1 MLQRTYSE
9 LIKLKTFDER
19 FEYLKLW
26 DSPHVSPDD
35 SLYRKFL
42 KSKIWLDFRE
52 DIYTR
57 DLCQD
62 LGTPGHWCDS
72 SILIHHINPIT
83 TEDLILE
90 RYDVLLNPENVITT
104 QHNTHNRLHYK
115 PVQEEKIP
123 IVNERKPGDTTLW

>member
-1 MLQRTYSE
+1 M
-9 LIKLKTFDER
+9 KLKTFEER

-35 SLYRKFL
+35 ALYRKFL
-42 KSKIWLDFRE
+42 KSKPWMDFRE

-62 LGTPGHWCDS
+62 LATPGHWCDT
-72 SILIHHINPIT
+72 SILIHHLNPIT

-90 RYDVLLNPENVITT
+90 RYDVLLNQENVITT
-104 QHNTHNRLHYK
+104 QQSTHNNIHYK
-115 PVQEEKIP
+115 PVNKVP
-123 IVNERKPGDTTLW
+123 VVSERKPGDTTLW